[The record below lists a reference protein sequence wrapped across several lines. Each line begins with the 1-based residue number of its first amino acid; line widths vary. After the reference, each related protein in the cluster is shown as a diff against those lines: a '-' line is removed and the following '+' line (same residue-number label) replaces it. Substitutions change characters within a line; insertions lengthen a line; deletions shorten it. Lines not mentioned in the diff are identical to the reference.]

1 MSAPRIFDSWFLA
14 ANTIT
19 ARALTGK
26 SQLRELF
33 SHCRAISAH
42 SDRQAR
48 RLSALKRPCC
58 GRYQIRFTPLLDL
71 F

>member
-1 MSAPRIFDSWFLA
+1 MSAPRIFDSWFLP
-14 ANTIT
+14 ANTFT

-26 SQLRELF
+26 SQLRELLR
-33 SHCRAISAH
+33 HCRAISAH

-48 RLSALKRPCC
+48 RLSALQRPCR
-58 GRYQIRFTPLLDL
+58 GRSHIGFTPLPDL